1 MPTGKGKNKDASH
14 NFLFRTGSDP
24 VRDTF
29 LIKSSDVFWGAS
41 AHFSVKSYTD
51 SFLMCN
57 HRLVFVQIRQIA
69 PQRFVKK

>member
-14 NFLFRTGSDP
+14 NFLSRTGSDP

-41 AHFSVKSYTD
+41 ARFSDKSYTEN
-51 SFLMCN
+51 FFVFN
-57 HRLVFVQIRQIA
+57 YWLVFVQIRQMI
-69 PQRFVKK
+69 PRRFVKK